1 MNKNFLF
8 ALIVLFI
15 IITPVVIIISYAP
28 EEVDSYFYYYIP
40 FTVGILFIFL
50 FILLYKSLKKE
61 FKKDKDKK
69 ILYEVRFRGAPYV
82 FFQQNRIL
90 LTLFYIGIVVFLE
103 YKILD
108 ISNSSDLVMTFVSA
122 LILLFVLALS
132 AFSLFFIEYHYQ
144 FTNDGFYFGLGRR
157 KGRFH
162 PWRLIVDYI
171 EWKNKIVLC
180 SFKLSKNKIRRF
192 FQPYRHQTF
201 TQGVIS
207 DFARGRLVFPIYIK
221 NNYKEIKKL
230 IDKKIKRK

>member
-144 FTNDGFYFGLGRR
+144 FT
-157 KGRFH
+157 
-162 PWRLIVDYI
+162 
-171 EWKNKIVLC
+171 
-180 SFKLSKNKIRRF
+180 
-192 FQPYRHQTF
+192 
-201 TQGVIS
+201 
-207 DFARGRLVFPIYIK
+207 
-221 NNYKEIKKL
+221 
-230 IDKKIKRK
+230 